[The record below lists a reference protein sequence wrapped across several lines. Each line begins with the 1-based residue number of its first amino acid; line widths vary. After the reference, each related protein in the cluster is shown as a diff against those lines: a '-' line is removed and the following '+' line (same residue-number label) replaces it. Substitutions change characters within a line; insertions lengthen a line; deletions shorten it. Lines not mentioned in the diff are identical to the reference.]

1 MWEKVK
7 LEDVCEVIAGQ
18 SPSSETYNQEKNG
31 LPFFQGKADFGS
43 IYPTVRYWCTSPIK
57 ISEPNDILFSLRAP
71 VGPTN
76 INNIQACIGRGLA
89 AIRMSSR
96 VILKYLL
103 HFLRANEKLIAGMG
117 SGSTFKAITIGTLK
131 NLEIPLPPLPVQQR
145 IADMLDKADA
155 LRRKDQELLKK
166 YDELAQAIFIDMFGD
181 PVKNEKGWEVKK
193 LGEVCSKITDGTHH
207 SPKNTSTGF
216 KYITAKHIKNCKLDF
231 HSNPTF
237 VSSKDHKEIYSRCNP
252 AFGDVLYIKD
262 GATTGMAAVNTLKE
276 EFSMLSSL
284 ALFKLNRQLVS
295 NEYLVCYLNFEQV
308 KNNLIREFMAGAAI
322 KRFTLQKIK
331 NFNVTLAPVYQQEVF
346 AQKIEVINQLK
357 TKVNAEKSEELFQ
370 SLLQRAFKG
379 QLTPV

>member
-1 MWEKVK
+1 MWEKVR
-7 LEDVCEVIAGQ
+7 LGDVCEVIAGQ

-57 ISEPNDILFSLRAP
+57 ISEPDDILFSLRAP

-145 IADMLDKADA
+145 IADMLDKADT

-181 PVKNEKGWEVKK
+181 PVKNEKGWEVRKVIEHCDYIVPGRDKPKSFSGQIPWVTTDDLNHLSYTNKSRKNIGLTASEIAEVKAKK
-193 LGEVCSKITDGTHH
+193 IPINSVIITCVGNLGICSINRTEIVINQQLHAFQ
-207 SPKNTSTGF
+207 PK
-216 KYITAKHIKNCKLDF
+216 D
-231 HSNPTF
+231 
-237 VSSKDHKEIYSRCNP
+237 
-252 AFGDVLYIKD
+252 
-262 GATTGMAAVNTLKE
+262 
-276 EFSMLSSL
+276 
-284 ALFKLNRQLVS
+284 
-295 NEYLVCYLNFEQV
+295 
-308 KNNLIREFMAGAAI
+308 
-322 KRFTLQKIK
+322 
-331 NFNVTLAPVYQQEVF
+331 NFNPVFLMYNLSYRTDFMYKMASSTTVPYMNKSVCNSIPIIVPPIHLQQAF
-346 AQKIEVINQLK
+346 SQKIEFINQLNAK
-357 TKVNAEKSEELFQ
+357 ANAEKSEELFQ
-370 SLLQRAFKG
+370 VLLQKAFKG
-379 QLTPV
+379 YDTKRCEQIFAK